1 LALNLQDPNAASGE
15 LLTSVGVTQGF
26 GGGFPGGG
34 GGGQSSGQ
42 RSSTSSTTASNG
54 QALGYD
60 SNGKVIGVHDLT
72 GQVTA
77 ISDPNTNSLIIV
89 TTPDNLDLVKN
100 VVDQLDKIPE
110 QVMIQTIIVEATLD
124 KAKQFGLEW
133 SYAQKSQGI
142 TNSLGQNFGL
152 QSTTPALQG
161 LSYAL
166 SGGDLT
172 GFFNMLQTDS
182 KYQVLSTPRI
192 FTSNNME
199 AQINISQS
207 IPYVVST
214 VQSTTGTYSYNYA
227 FQDVGIVL
235 TVTPHVTSNGYVT
248 MDVTQTAND
257 LQGYTSFNAPIVN
270 QREAETTVSA
280 KDGETII
287 LGGMIR
293 NQITATVNKI
303 PLLGDIPVLGNLFR
317 NTSKD
322 NQKTELLVFLTPHV
336 VRDPAEAKKLKD
348 ESERQVSP
356 DILELLND
364 QTKSPAKGKAK
375 G

>member
-1 LALNLQDPNAASGE
+1 
-15 LLTSVGVTQGF
+15 
-26 GGGFPGGG
+26 
-34 GGGQSSGQ
+34 
-42 RSSTSSTTASNG
+42 
-54 QALGYD
+54 
-60 SNGKVIGVHDLT
+60 
-72 GQVTA
+72 
-77 ISDPNTNSLIIV
+77 
-89 TTPDNLDLVKN
+89 
-100 VVDQLDKIPE
+100 
-110 QVMIQTIIVEATLD
+110 
-124 KAKQFGLEW
+124 
-133 SYAQKSQGI
+133 
-142 TNSLGQNFGL
+142 
-152 QSTTPALQG
+152 
-161 LSYAL
+161 
-166 SGGDLT
+166 
-172 GFFNMLQTDS
+172 
-182 KYQVLSTPRI
+182 
-192 FTSNNME
+192 
-199 AQINISQS
+199 
-207 IPYVVST
+207 
-214 VQSTTGTYSYNYA
+214 
-227 FQDVGIVL
+227 
-235 TVTPHVTSNGYVT
+235 
-248 MDVTQTAND
+248 
-257 LQGYTSFNAPIVN
+257 VN